1 MDELTDAQWARIKP
15 RLPKPKKRGRPRA
28 DDRKTI
34 NGILWVLRSG
44 ACWKNMPIQYGSPV
58 TCWRRLIQWEE
69 AGVWDQVWR
78 GMLRNLD
85 DDKRLEWARG
95 FLDSSFARAKKG
107 APKSV

>member
-1 MDELTDAQWARIKP
+1 MDELTDSQWVRIQP

-44 ACWKNMPIQYGSPV
+44 ARWKDMPREYGSAT
-58 TCWRRLIQWEE
+58 TCWRRLIQWQEL
-69 AGVWDQVWR
+69 GVWDHVWR

-85 DDKRLEWARG
+85 DAGRLEWAKAY
-95 FLDSSFARAKKG
+95 LDASFASAKKG
-107 APKSV
+107 ALKSA